1 MNDVKMPSRRQIFLA
16 LFILS
21 IILIFGALPDFA
33 VKPPQ
38 DIPKPGGTLHVRD
51 FSDSFKPNLDP
62 ATGSCVFITEQIFD
76 GLVRLDNN
84 LVPSPALAEYWIP
97 EEGRNYIFFLRQG
110 VKFHDGRELTSQDVK
125 FSFERLIRRETNS
138 PFREYF
144 LSKIVGAQEF
154 AEGKAEDVAGFKTP
168 DKYIFEIQWRSPY
181 VSALYLLSMSFC
193 KILPQDLVL
202 AQGKNFFWKP
212 VGTGAFKF
220 DSWVRTPQLV
230 EAGVRLERNSA
241 YFGKKTYLDALEF
254 SPYYTEDQFVKKEIE
269 VMPFLSERLARAGC
283 QVLDGGLQ
291 NITFLMMSCHIPPL
305 DRPSVRKALAYGI
318 DKEKLAQAV
327 QGGEFIRRTTNNFIP
342 VQWPGFF
349 PLDDA
354 YNFSPEKAR
363 QILEEQGF
371 FTEKDFPE
379 LVLLLPLPKNVTQ
392 LKFADELESQLD
404 KVGISVTAKY
414 FQSLRDVKDIRQPFL
429 MKVDWAMDLPDPES
443 IIMPLFQSRSE
454 INRGNHRYASARL
467 DKLLE
472 EAEMERSLSRRT
484 ELFRQMEQVLV
495 EDLPALPIYS
505 SEQRIALQPYV
516 RGVKMPPLGFSYL
529 DAKEIWLNKKEQ
541 QE

>member
-33 VKPPQ
+33 VKPAQ
-38 DIPKPGGTLHVRD
+38 DLPKPGGTLHVRD

-84 LVPSPALAEYWIP
+84 LVPTPALAEYWIP
-97 EEGRNYIFFLRQG
+97 EEGRNYIFFLRKG

-144 LSKIVGAQEF
+144 QSKIVGAQEF

-193 KILPQDLVL
+193 KILPRDLVL

-241 YFGKKTYLDALEF
+241 YFGKKAYLDALEF

-354 YNFSPEKAR
+354 YNFSPERAR

-379 LVLLLPLPKNVTQ
+379 LVLFLPLPKNAAQ

-414 FQSLRDVKDIRQPFL
+414 FQSLRDVKDTRQPFL

-505 SEQRIALQPYV
+505 SEQRVALQPYV

>member
-1 MNDVKMPSRRQIFLA
+1 MPSRRQIFLA

-33 VKPPQ
+33 VKPTQ

-97 EEGRNYIFFLRQG
+97 EEGRNYIFFLRKG

-193 KILPQDLVL
+193 KILPRDLVL

-241 YFGKKTYLDALEF
+241 YFGKKAYLDALEF

-392 LKFADELESQLD
+392 LKFADELERQLD

-414 FQSLRDVKDIRQPFL
+414 FQSLRDVKDTRQPFL

-516 RGVKMPPLGFSYL
+516 RG
-529 DAKEIWLNKKEQ
+529 
-541 QE
+541 

>member
-33 VKPPQ
+33 VKPSQ

-62 ATGSCVFITEQIFD
+62 ATGSCVLITEQIFD

-97 EEGRNYIFFLRQG
+97 EEGRNYIFFLRKG

-193 KILPQDLVL
+193 KILPRDLVL

-241 YFGKKTYLDALEF
+241 YFGKKAYLDALEF

-379 LVLLLPLPKNVTQ
+379 LVLFLPLPKNAAQ

-404 KVGISVTAKY
+404 KVGISVTAKT
-414 FQSLRDVKDIRQPFL
+414 FQSLRDIKDTRQPFL

-495 EDLPALPIYS
+495 EDLPALPVYS

>member
-1 MNDVKMPSRRQIFLA
+1 
-16 LFILS
+16 
-21 IILIFGALPDFA
+21 
-33 VKPPQ
+33 
-38 DIPKPGGTLHVRD
+38 
-51 FSDSFKPNLDP
+51 
-62 ATGSCVFITEQIFD
+62 
-76 GLVRLDNN
+76 
-84 LVPSPALAEYWIP
+84 
-97 EEGRNYIFFLRQG
+97 
-110 VKFHDGRELTSQDVK
+110 
-125 FSFERLIRRETNS
+125 
-138 PFREYF
+138 
-144 LSKIVGAQEF
+144 
-154 AEGKAEDVAGFKTP
+154 
-168 DKYIFEIQWRSPY
+168 
-181 VSALYLLSMSFC
+181 
-193 KILPQDLVL
+193 
-202 AQGKNFFWKP
+202 
-212 VGTGAFKF
+212 
-220 DSWVRTPQLV
+220 V

-241 YFGKKTYLDALEF
+241 YFGKKAYLDALEF

-379 LVLLLPLPKNVTQ
+379 LVLFLPLPKNVAQ
-392 LKFADELESQLD
+392 LKFADELERQLD

-414 FQSLRDVKDIRQPFL
+414 FQSLRDVKNIRQPFL

-495 EDLPALPIYS
+495 EDLPALPVYS

-541 QE
+541 

>member
-1 MNDVKMPSRRQIFLA
+1 MNNIKMPGRSQIFFA

-21 IILIFGALPDFA
+21 IILILGVLPDFA
-33 VKPPQ
+33 VKPAE
-38 DIPKPGGTLHVRD
+38 DVPKPGGTIRVRD
-51 FSDSFKPNLDP
+51 FSDSFLPNLDP
-62 ATGSCVFITEQIFD
+62 AKGTCVFVTEQIFD
-76 GLVRLDNN
+76 GLVKLDNN
-84 LVPSPALAEYWIP
+84 LIPSPALAEYWIP
-97 EEGRNYIFFLRQG
+97 EEGNNYIFFLRKG
-110 VKFHDGRELTSQDVK
+110 VKFHDGRELTSRDVK
-125 FSFERLIRRETNS
+125 FSFERLIQRETNS

-144 LSKIVGAQEF
+144 LSNIVGAQEF
-154 AEGKAEDVAGFKTP
+154 ADGKAEEVGGFKTP
-168 DKYIFEIQWRSPY
+168 DKYIFEIQCRSPY
-181 VSALYLLSMSFC
+181 VSVLYLLSMSFC
-193 KILPQDLVL
+193 KILPRDLVL
-202 AQGKNFFWKP
+202 DQGKNFFWKP

-220 DSWVRTPQLV
+220 DSFVRTPQLV

-241 YFGKKTYLDALEF
+241 YFGKKAYLDALEY
-254 SPYYTEDQFVKKEIE
+254 SPYYTEDQFVKKEID

-354 YNFSPEKAR
+354 YKFSPEKAR
-363 QILEEQGF
+363 QMLEEQGF
-371 FTEKDFPE
+371 FTEKDFPD
-379 LVLLLPLPKNVTQ
+379 LFLFLPLPKNVAQ
-392 LKFADELESQLD
+392 SKFADELERQLD
-404 KVGISVTAKY
+404 KIGISMTVRY
-414 FQSLRDVKDIRQPFL
+414 FPSLRDVKDIRQPFL

-443 IIMPLFQSRSE
+443 IITPLFRSRSE
-454 INRGNHRYASARL
+454 INRSNLRYASERL

-472 EAEMERSLSRRT
+472 EAGMERSLSRRT

-495 EDLPALPIYS
+495 EDLPALPVYS
-505 SEQRIALQPYV
+505 SGQRVALQPYV
-516 RGVKMPPLGFSYL
+516 RGVKIAPLGFPYL

-541 QE
+541 QQ

>member
-33 VKPPQ
+33 VKSTQ

-97 EEGRNYIFFLRQG
+97 EEGRNYIFFLRKG

-193 KILPQDLVL
+193 KILPRDLVL

-241 YFGKKTYLDALEF
+241 YFGKKAYLDALEF

-283 QVLDGGLQ
+283 QVQDGGLQ

-379 LVLLLPLPKNVTQ
+379 LVLFLPLPKNVTQ